1 MDSLKG
7 ITPVVAITLMML
19 VTVAAA
25 GTLYTLIQ
33 DTQEDARENAPE
45 IELNPNTLNVESCWT
60 DGPDGSGNYETSI
73 SLRNEAS
80 ESINNSDIDILV
92 DGREKPHDLDP
103 EGLVEPRQTFIVTF
117 TGLSSEDEI
126 DGDSEIQFFMGSDS
140 VDYRCRK

>member
-1 MDSLKG
+1 MDYSKG

-25 GTLYTLIQ
+25 GTLYGLIQ
-33 DTQEDARENAPE
+33 NTQDQARENAPE

-60 DGPDGSGNYETSI
+60 EGSGPYQTSL

-80 ESINNSDIDILV
+80 DTINASDIDILV
-92 DGREKPHDLDP
+92 DGREKPHNLDTP
-103 EGLVEPRQTFIVTF
+103 STEGLVEPRRTFIVEF

-126 DGDSEIQFFMGSDS
+126 DGNSEIQFFMGSDS
-140 VDYRCRK
+140 VDYRCRR